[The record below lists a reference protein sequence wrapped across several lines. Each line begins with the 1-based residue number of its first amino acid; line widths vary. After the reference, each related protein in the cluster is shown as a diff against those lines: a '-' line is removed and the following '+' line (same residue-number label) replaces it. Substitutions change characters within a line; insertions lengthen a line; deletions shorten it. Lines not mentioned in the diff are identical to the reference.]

1 MRYTLSKGIENNADA
16 IKIRKKVFVEEQGFH
31 DEFDEIDKIAWHII
45 VYENERPLATGR
57 LYIDNATPHIG
68 RVAVLRAERG
78 RQLGKLI
85 IAVLE
90 KKARDMGY
98 AKTELSAQ
106 LRVVEFYEK
115 LGYAAEGDIYL
126 DEDYPHIKMVKHTD

>member
-16 IKIRKKVFVEEQGFH
+16 IKIREKVFVEEQGFH
-31 DEFDEIDKIAWHII
+31 DEFDEIDKTAWHII

-57 LYIDNATPHIG
+57 LYVDNDTPHIG
-68 RVAVLRAERG
+68 RVAVLRSERG
-78 RQLGKLI
+78 RQFGKLI

-98 AKTELSAQ
+98 TKTELSAQ

-115 LGYAAEGDIYL
+115 LGYVAEGDIYL
-126 DEDYPHIKMVKHTD
+126 NEDYPHIKMVKYTD